1 MKKNL
6 VFSLGVAFAALFGA
20 CSDDAPAPAVNQ
32 GPLVSMTVSLDPI
45 QTKGTGVISGESLD
59 NGVSIGVFVVDGTGS
74 TYDSQS
80 YNNIKYTSFTPDA
93 TQIWS
98 GADILLSATAGKA
111 YAYYPYADGTAI
123 TAIALNVAN
132 NDDVLYDASGVTVT
146 NASPMATFQL
156 NHALSLVTVDI
167 VRNTYTGT
175 GSVSAFSLKA
185 KKASATGTLDATTGT
200 ISGFGGYNAY
210 IDDPLL
216 TTPVTIPSAD
226 TRKITRQMMIV
237 PGGSDEAADQV
248 TFKVVMDGQ
257 TFTAQSTE
265 AVTFL
270 PNKHYKF
277 SLNMNSTG
285 MVLSQVTVEGWTS
298 GNGDGETLTPVIETP

>member
-1 MKKNL
+1 MKK
-6 VFSLGVAFAALFGA
+6 
-20 CSDDAPAPAVNQ
+20 
-32 GPLVSMTVSLDPI
+32 
-45 QTKGTGVISGESLD
+45 
-59 NGVSIGVFVVDGTGS
+59 
-74 TYDSQS
+74 S

-185 KKASATGTLDATTGT
+185 KKASAL
-200 ISGFGGYNAY
+200 I
-210 IDDPLL
+210 IL
-216 TTPVTIPSAD
+216 
-226 TRKITRQMMIV
+226 
-237 PGGSDEAADQV
+237 
-248 TFKVVMDGQ
+248 
-257 TFTAQSTE
+257 
-265 AVTFL
+265 
-270 PNKHYKF
+270 
-277 SLNMNSTG
+277 
-285 MVLSQVTVEGWTS
+285 VLSWVRVTCDYGYDFRVWRLQCLYRRSFAYYS
-298 GNGDGETLTPVIETP
+298 GYDSISRHEKNYPSDDDCAWWL